1 MIVVLQ
7 NITISVY
14 FTFKNLLLYY
24 VSNIKI
30 YDIVQ
35 IEKKKKEKMKD
46 E

>member
-14 FTFKNLLLYY
+14 FTFKNLILYY

-35 IEKKKKEKMKD
+35 IEKKKKKK
-46 E
+46 

>member
-14 FTFKNLLLYY
+14 FTFKNLILYY